1 MKVFLDTNVLVSAL
15 ATRGL
20 CADLLRKVLT
30 EHELLVGK
38 QVLIECRR
46 VLRSKFRLPKDLLDD
61 IDQFLRA
68 QTIVSKGAAGLDVT
82 VRDPDDARIIAEAVA
97 GSADVLVTGDR
108 DLLDL
113 AAHSPVRIVNP
124 RGFWELSLV
133 EQTHRQSL

>member
-1 MKVFLDTNVLVSAL
+1 MRTSL

-20 CADLLRKVLT
+20 CADLL
-30 EHELLVGK
+30 
-38 QVLIECRR
+38 
-46 VLRSKFRLPKDLLDD
+46 DD
-61 IDQFLRA
+61 VDQFLRA

-97 GSADVLVTGDR
+97 GSADVMVTGDR

-124 RGFWELSLV
+124 RGFWEMLRADASD
-133 EQTHRQSL
+133 R

>member
-1 MKVFLDTNVLVSAL
+1 M
-15 ATRGL
+15 
-20 CADLLRKVLT
+20 
-30 EHELLVGK
+30 
-38 QVLIECRR
+38 
-46 VLRSKFRLPKDLLDD
+46 LRSKFRLPKDLLDD

-108 DLLDL
+108 GLLDL

-124 RGFWELSLV
+124 RGFWEMLRADASD
-133 EQTHRQSL
+133 R